1 MNAIAT
7 KFAKWDVSPLENL
20 KGSKVYDLRE
30 RLNKGEKMDRAEKN
44 WLAER
49 LNHNSYFRYAVP
61 SMGWKF
67 DFSDVVKT
75 FLVSQYGQWQ
85 EYVAPDKTSLR
96 AILYGRVN
104 QIVELKN

>member
-1 MNAIAT
+1 
-7 KFAKWDVSPLENL
+7 
-20 KGSKVYDLRE
+20 
-30 RLNKGEKMDRAEKN
+30 MDRAEKN

-75 FLVSQYGQWQ
+75 FLVSQY
-85 EYVAPDKTSLR
+85 
-96 AILYGRVN
+96 
-104 QIVELKN
+104 